1 MSKKDFNE
9 KELKILSQNKYVNS
23 VTSKKITYTNEFK
36 LLLIAAHDN
45 GKTTKQIFEE
55 CGFDVETLGMI
66 RIKAA
71 GKRWRRTFKEEGVL
85 GLDDGRKLVNK
96 KTVNKSLTLK
106 EQNSRLEAQ
115 VKLLKAEN
123 ELLKKIELLERG
135 MKIKK

>member
-1 MSKKDFNE
+1 MSKKDFTE

-55 CGFDVETLGMI
+55 CGFDAETLGMI

-96 KTVNKSLTLK
+96 KTINKSLTLK
-106 EQNSRLEAQ
+106 EQNSKLEAQ